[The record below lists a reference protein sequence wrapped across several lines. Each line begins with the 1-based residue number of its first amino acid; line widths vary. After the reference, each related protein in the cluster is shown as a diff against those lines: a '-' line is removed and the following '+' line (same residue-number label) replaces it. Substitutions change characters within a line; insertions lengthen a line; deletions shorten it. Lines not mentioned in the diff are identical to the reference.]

1 MKQGLVVVVVVIAA
15 VLGFWW
21 VKHRHAP
28 TANTAVATMGS
39 GSARIPSVPTATQPA
54 RAEISVSDAK
64 GPIANANVRLAGD
77 AGAILVVTTNSDGIA
92 HGELTPGEWEVSA
105 SASGHEPAA
114 LPSRKVASGETA
126 TFALK
131 LELGGRPVVGLVTD
145 ASGGPIAGARVD
157 ATRLAAGARAGK
169 AVAIATTGADGKYA
183 LTIGG
188 GEVIV
193 AVNHPDYAPQQRY
206 AEVGDT
212 GATVDFQLVPGGV
225 IEGDVKD
232 AQTHEAVTLGEV
244 TASLDRGAGV
254 LGEASVRHA
263 PITATGHFR
272 LTGLRPGSYSVE
284 ALSDGRRSAAPTVV
298 GLGVAEQIADVLLL
312 VGRTATIR
320 GVVVDETDQPAPNVT
335 VATFGGDAEAVAD
348 AKGNFALTGL
358 APGHYA
364 LMGRGEP
371 FLALGATPVELGTK
385 DLEGVR
391 VRVRRGVH
399 VKGRVDPPQICDVK
413 LELTDNL
420 GAVGPMR
427 ARGTTESAADG
438 RFELGPLAAGNYTA
452 HARCASGDEGSQP
465 AAIKQGMA
473 ELVIPVVQGSSI
485 AGRVVDA
492 KGKPVAGA
500 SVNAAAGDRTEIVN
514 GMVTSGASVLT
525 SATGTFELTGL
536 APTTYKLAVLDR
548 GRALP
553 LKSAAAP
560 IALAAN
566 EKKTGVELVV
576 DRPDGKIEGTVTAD
590 GKPLADA
597 WVSVDQRMDDM
608 LDAMTGGPTGM
619 RSVMIDSSDGEGAGT
634 IAPVLTDAKGHFVI
648 TGLPRVKWTV
658 TAEAQAGKLRGRI
671 SGVTPDATVTVP
683 IASVRELRGTVH
695 ATTPPAWF
703 AVTLDGPT
711 KTEGPGP
718 APGPGVVTSRE
729 FAWNDGAFSFAR
741 LDPGDYTVKVMSSA
755 GSGEARV
762 TVSATDN
769 TTVDITLVQNGTITG
784 KLADADG
791 KPMPD
796 LPVVVVPAPKDGIL
810 KVQISGLPLTSGPDG
825 SFRLDSKPGDMMVV
839 VMGGHGPLA
848 RTPVTVEAGKTVDL
862 GTTTIANSGPPPK
875 P

>member
-1 MKQGLVVVVVVIAA
+1 
-15 VLGFWW
+15 
-21 VKHRHAP
+21 
-28 TANTAVATMGS
+28 
-39 GSARIPSVPTATQPA
+39 
-54 RAEISVSDAK
+54 
-64 GPIANANVRLAGD
+64 
-77 AGAILVVTTNSDGIA
+77 
-92 HGELTPGEWEVSA
+92 
-105 SASGHEPAA
+105 
-114 LPSRKVASGETA
+114 
-126 TFALK
+126 
-131 LELGGRPVVGLVTD
+131 
-145 ASGGPIAGARVD
+145 
-157 ATRLAAGARAGK
+157 
-169 AVAIATTGADGKYA
+169 
-183 LTIGG
+183 
-188 GEVIV
+188 
-193 AVNHPDYAPQQRY
+193 
-206 AEVGDT
+206 
-212 GATVDFQLVPGGV
+212 
-225 IEGDVKD
+225 
-232 AQTHEAVTLGEV
+232 
-244 TASLDRGAGV
+244 
-254 LGEASVRHA
+254 
-263 PITATGHFR
+263 
-272 LTGLRPGSYSVE
+272 
-284 ALSDGRRSAAPTVV
+284 
-298 GLGVAEQIADVLLL
+298 
-312 VGRTATIR
+312 
-320 GVVVDETDQPAPNVT
+320 
-335 VATFGGDAEAVAD
+335 
-348 AKGNFALTGL
+348 
-358 APGHYA
+358 
-364 LMGRGEP
+364 
-371 FLALGATPVELGTK
+371 
-385 DLEGVR
+385 
-391 VRVRRGVH
+391 
-399 VKGRVDPPQICDVK
+399 VK
-413 LELTDNL
+413 LEMSDNL
-420 GAVGPMR
+420 GAVGPMM

-438 RFELGPLAAGNYTA
+438 KFELGPLAAGNYTA
-452 HARCASGDEGSQP
+452 HARCATGDEGSTP
-465 AAIKQGMA
+465 VAIKQGMG
-473 ELVIPVVQGSSI
+473 ELVITVVQGSSI

-553 LKSAAAP
+553 LKSAAAQ
-560 IALAAN
+560 IALGAN

-658 TAEAQAGKLRGRI
+658 TAEAQAGKLRGRV

-703 AVTLDGPT
+703 AVTLDGAT
-711 KTEGPGP
+711 D
-718 APGPGVVTSRE
+718 ASRE

-741 LDPGDYTVKVMSSA
+741 LDPGDYTVRVMSSA

-769 TTVDITLVQNGTITG
+769 TAVDITLVQNGTITG
-784 KLADADG
+784 KLADSDG

-796 LPVVVVPAPKDGIL
+796 LPVVVVPAPKDGML
-810 KVQISGLPLTSGPDG
+810 KVQISGPPPTSGPDG
-825 SFRLDSKPGDMMVV
+825 SFKLDSKPGEMMVV

-848 RTPVTVEAGKTVDL
+848 RKPVTVEAGKTVDL